1 MRHLYRAGPESRIV
15 LGVQWSA
22 MSPSTT
28 HSDIA
33 GREPAESRAMEVV
46 VFDFDGTITTD
57 DTFRLFLSYYR
68 GAANY
73 AVKILSLMPTFVA
86 YSFKAIDRNMVKA
99 NVIRRFFKGEPMSR
113 IQARAD
119 SFAKDV
125 IPGLIRPAAAEA
137 LERAKLR
144 EKQGFE
150 SLYICSASIGPY
162 LRPYFLQ
169 HGITNILATE
179 LKSESGV
186 CSGEIDGYNIWGAGK
201 VRRIL
206 AEFAPN
212 DVIIKEAY
220 GDSRGDRELLNAA
233 KASFYRP
240 FRV

>member
-1 MRHLYRAGPESRIV
+1 MPPSAVHSRSVSAGAGNPEV
-15 LGVQWSA
+15 K
-22 MSPSTT
+22 
-28 HSDIA
+28 
-33 GREPAESRAMEVV
+33 EVV

-73 AVKILSLMPTFVA
+73 AVKILSLLPTFLA
-86 YSFKAIDRNMVKA
+86 YGLRVIDRNVVKA
-99 NVIRRFFKGEPMSR
+99 KVINRFFAGEPMPH
-113 IQARAD
+113 IEARAE

-125 IPGLIRPAAAEA
+125 IPNLIRPAAAEA
-137 LERAKLR
+137 LERAKMR
-144 EKQGFE
+144 EKQGLE

-162 LRPYFLQ
+162 LRAYFLQ

-212 DVIIKEAY
+212 DVTIKEAY